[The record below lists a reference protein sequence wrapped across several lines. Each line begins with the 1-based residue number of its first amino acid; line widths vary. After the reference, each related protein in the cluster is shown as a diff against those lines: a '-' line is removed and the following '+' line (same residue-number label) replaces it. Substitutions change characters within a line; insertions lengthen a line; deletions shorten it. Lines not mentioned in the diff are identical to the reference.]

1 MLVVDKMSRT
11 PIYEQ
16 IEEGIKREI
25 VTGILKECEQ
35 LPSIRELSVILAT
48 NPNTV
53 QKAFMELD
61 RAGIIV
67 STPGRGCF
75 VSENAVEM
83 IREGLKS
90 KIDDIKELAKTLANA
105 GIEEK
110 AVLEAVKSAY
120 NAKSLRKEYSYDLC
134 KRFNNEIR

>member
-1 MLVVDKMSRT
+1 MLVIDKMSRV

-25 VTGILKECEQ
+25 ITGILKERDQ
-35 LPSIRELSVILAT
+35 LPSIRELSVILST

-53 QKAFMELD
+53 QKAFMDLD
-61 RAGIIV
+61 RQGIIV

-75 VSENAVEM
+75 VSDGAVEQ

-90 KIDDIKELAKTLANA
+90 KIDDIQALVRELAYA
-105 GIEEK
+105 GISEDVILD
-110 AVLEAVKSAY
+110 AIKSVY
-120 NAKSLRKEYSYDLC
+120 GK
-134 KRFNNEIR
+134 NN

>member
-1 MLVVDKMSRT
+1 MLAVDKMSRV

-25 VTGILKECEQ
+25 ITGILKERDQ

-61 RAGIIV
+61 RDGIIV

-75 VSENAVEM
+75 VAENAIEK
-83 IREGLKS
+83 IRDGLKG
-90 KIDDIKELAKTLANA
+90 KIDEIKELKEENKTFYDMQGREVENPIK
-105 GIEEK
+105 GIYIIDGK
-110 AVLEAVKSAY
+110 KIVK
-120 NAKSLRKEYSYDLC
+120 
-134 KRFNNEIR
+134 

>member
-16 IEEGIKREI
+16 IVEGIKREI
-25 VTGILKECEQ
+25 ITGILKERDQ
-35 LPSIRELSVILAT
+35 LPSIRELSVILST

-61 RAGIIV
+61 RAGIIL

-75 VSENAVEM
+75 VADNAVEN
-83 IREGLKS
+83 IREGLKG
-90 KIDDIKELAKTLANA
+90 KIDEIKELAKTLANA
-105 GIEEK
+105 GIDEK
-110 AVLEAVKSAY
+110 TVLEAIKSAY
-120 NAKSLRKEYSYDLC
+120 NAK
-134 KRFNNEIR
+134 

>member
-25 VTGILKECEQ
+25 VTGILKERDQ

-67 STPGRGCF
+67 ATPGRGCF
-75 VSENAVEM
+75 VAENAVEK
-83 IREGLKS
+83 IRETLRS
-90 KIDDIKELAKTLANA
+90 KIDEIKELAKTLANA

-110 AVLEAVKSAY
+110 AVLEAVMSAY
-120 NAKSLRKEYSYDLC
+120 NAK
-134 KRFNNEIR
+134 

>member
-1 MLVVDKMSRT
+1 MLVVDKMSRV

-25 VTGILKECEQ
+25 ITGILKEREQ

-53 QKAFMELD
+53 QKAIMELD
-61 RAGIIV
+61 RDGIIV

-75 VSENAVEM
+75 VSENAVEK
-83 IREGLKS
+83 IREGLKC
-90 KIDDIKELAKTLANA
+90 KIDEIKVLARELCGA
-105 GIEEK
+105 GIDK
-110 AVLEAVKSAY
+110 ALVFEAINSAY
-120 NAKSLRKEYSYDLC
+120 KSNK
-134 KRFNNEIR
+134 

>member
-25 VTGILKECEQ
+25 ITGILKEREQ

-53 QKAFMELD
+53 QKAFMRLD
-61 RAGIIV
+61 QDGIII
-67 STPGRGCF
+67 SSPGRGCF
-75 VSENAVEM
+75 VAENAVQR

-90 KIDDIKELAKTLANA
+90 KIDEIRELARALSNA
-105 GIEEK
+105 GIEESL
-110 AVLEAVKSAY
+110 VLEAIKASYKS
-120 NAKSLRKEYSYDLC
+120 K
-134 KRFNNEIR
+134 

>member
-25 VTGILKECEQ
+25 ITGILKEREQ

-53 QKAFMELD
+53 QKAFMRLD
-61 RAGIIV
+61 QDGIII
-67 STPGRGCF
+67 SSPGRGCF
-75 VSENAVEM
+75 VAENAVQR

-90 KIDDIKELAKTLANA
+90 KIDEIKELARALSNA
-105 GIEEK
+105 GIEESL
-110 AVLEAVKSAY
+110 VLEAIKASYKS
-120 NAKSLRKEYSYDLC
+120 K
-134 KRFNNEIR
+134 

>member
-1 MLVVDKMSRT
+1 MLVVDKMSRI

-25 VTGILKECEQ
+25 ITGILKECEQ
-35 LPSIRELSVILAT
+35 LPSIRELSVILST

-53 QKAFMELD
+53 QKAFMALD

-75 VSENAVEM
+75 VAENAVEK
-83 IREGLKS
+83 IRENLKS
-90 KIDDIKELAKTLANA
+90 KVDEIKELAQTLANA
-105 GIEEK
+105 GIDESCI
-110 AVLEAVKSAY
+110 LDAVKSVY
-120 NAKSLRKEYSYDLC
+120 KSK
-134 KRFNNEIR
+134 

>member
-1 MLVVDKMSRT
+1 MLVVDKMSRV

-25 VTGILKECEQ
+25 ITGLLKERDQ

-61 RAGIIV
+61 REGIIV
-67 STPGRGCF
+67 STQGRGCF
-75 VSENAVEM
+75 VAENAVEK
-83 IREGLKS
+83 IREGLKR
-90 KIDDIKELAKTLANA
+90 KIDEIKELADELAHA
-105 GIEEK
+105 GVDKKLII
-110 AVLEAVKSAY
+110 EAVNDIYKS
-120 NAKSLRKEYSYDLC
+120 NK
-134 KRFNNEIR
+134 

>member
-25 VTGILKECEQ
+25 ITGILKARDQ
-35 LPSIRELSVILAT
+35 LPSIRELSVILST

-75 VSENAVEM
+75 VADNAVEK

-90 KIDDIKELAKTLANA
+90 KIDEIKELAQVLANA
-105 GIEEK
+105 GINEETI
-110 AVLEAVKSAY
+110 LEAIKGVYK
-120 NAKSLRKEYSYDLC
+120 AK
-134 KRFNNEIR
+134 

>member
-1 MLVVDKMSRT
+1 MLVVDKMSRI

-25 VTGILKECEQ
+25 ITGILKECEQ
-35 LPSIRELSVILAT
+35 LPSIRELSVILST

-53 QKAFMELD
+53 QKAFMALD

-75 VSENAVEM
+75 VAENAVEK
-83 IREGLKS
+83 IRENLKR
-90 KIDDIKELAKTLANA
+90 KVDEIKELAQILANA

-110 AVLEAVKSAY
+110 YILDAVKSVY
-120 NAKSLRKEYSYDLC
+120 KSK
-134 KRFNNEIR
+134 

>member
-1 MLVVDKMSRT
+1 MLVVDKMSRV

-25 VTGILKECEQ
+25 ITGILKERDQ
-35 LPSIRELSVILAT
+35 LPSIRELSVILST

-61 RAGIIV
+61 REGIII
-67 STPGRGCF
+67 STQGRGCF
-75 VSENAVEM
+75 VAENAVEK

-90 KIDDIKELAKTLANA
+90 KISEIKELAKTLANA
-105 GIEEK
+105 GIEEST
-110 AVLEAVKSAY
+110 VLEAVKSAY
-120 NAKSLRKEYSYDLC
+120 KAK
-134 KRFNNEIR
+134 

>member
-25 VTGILKECEQ
+25 ITGILKARDQ
-35 LPSIRELSVILAT
+35 LPSIRELSVILST

-75 VSENAVEM
+75 VADNAVEK

-90 KIDDIKELAKTLANA
+90 KIDEIKELAQVLANA
-105 GIEEK
+105 GITEETI
-110 AVLEAVKSAY
+110 LEAIKGVYK
-120 NAKSLRKEYSYDLC
+120 AK
-134 KRFNNEIR
+134 

>member
-16 IEEGIKREI
+16 IVEGIKREI
-25 VTGILKECEQ
+25 ITGILKERDQ
-35 LPSIRELSVILAT
+35 LPSIRELSVILST

-61 RAGIIV
+61 RAGIIL

-75 VSENAVEM
+75 VADNAVEN
-83 IREGLKS
+83 IREGLKG
-90 KIDDIKELAKTLANA
+90 KIDEIKELAKTLANA
-105 GIEEK
+105 GIDEK
-110 AVLEAVKSAY
+110 NVLEAIKSAY
-120 NAKSLRKEYSYDLC
+120 NAK
-134 KRFNNEIR
+134 

>member
-1 MLVVDKMSRT
+1 MLVVDKMSRV

-25 VTGILKECEQ
+25 ITGILKERDQ

-61 RAGIIV
+61 RLGIIV

-75 VSENAVEM
+75 VAENAVEK

-90 KIDDIKELAKTLANA
+90 KIDEIKELAKTLANA
-105 GIEEK
+105 GIDEK
-110 AVLEAVKSAY
+110 SVIEAVKSAY
-120 NAKSLRKEYSYDLC
+120 NAK
-134 KRFNNEIR
+134 

>member
-1 MLVVDKMSRT
+1 MLVVDKMSRI

-25 VTGILKECEQ
+25 ITGILKEREQ

-53 QKAFMELD
+53 QKAFMALD
-61 RAGIIV
+61 RDGVIV

-75 VSENAVEM
+75 VADDALSK

-90 KIDDIKELAKTLANA
+90 KIEDIRILAQALANA

-110 AVLEAVKSAY
+110 DVLDAVKDAY
-120 NAKSLRKEYSYDLC
+120 KTK
-134 KRFNNEIR
+134 

>member
-1 MLVVDKMSRT
+1 MLVVDKMSRI

-25 VTGILKECEQ
+25 VTGILKERDQ

-61 RAGIIV
+61 RLGIIV

-75 VSENAVEM
+75 VAENAVKK
-83 IREGLKS
+83 IREGLVS
-90 KIDDIKELAKTLANA
+90 KIDEIKELAKTLANA
-105 GIEEK
+105 GIDEK

-120 NAKSLRKEYSYDLC
+120 NAK
-134 KRFNNEIR
+134 

>member
-25 VTGILKECEQ
+25 ITGIIKEREQ

-53 QKAFMELD
+53 QKAFMRLD
-61 RAGIIV
+61 SEGIIV

-75 VSENAVEM
+75 VADDAIQK
-83 IREGLKS
+83 IREGLKG
-90 KIDDIKELAKTLANA
+90 KIEEIKELAKALSNA
-105 GIEEK
+105 GIEQGLILDAIK
-110 AVLEAVKSAY
+110 NAY
-120 NAKSLRKEYSYDLC
+120 NSK
-134 KRFNNEIR
+134 

>member
-1 MLVVDKMSRT
+1 MLVVDKMSRV

-25 VTGILKECEQ
+25 ITGILKEREQ

-53 QKAFMELD
+53 QKAFMALD
-61 RAGIIV
+61 RDGIIV

-75 VSENAVEM
+75 VAENAAEK

-90 KIDDIKELAKTLANA
+90 KIDDIKLLAAELVNA
-105 GIEEK
+105 GISEK
-110 AVLEAVKSAY
+110 LVIEAIKSVYKA
-120 NAKSLRKEYSYDLC
+120 NK
-134 KRFNNEIR
+134 

>member
-25 VTGILKECEQ
+25 ITGILKEREQ

-53 QKAFMELD
+53 QKAFMRLD
-61 RAGIIV
+61 QDGIII
-67 STPGRGCF
+67 SSPGRGCF
-75 VSENAVEM
+75 VAENAVQR

-90 KIDDIKELAKTLANA
+90 KIDEIKELARALSNA
-105 GIEEK
+105 GIEESL
-110 AVLEAVKSAY
+110 VLEAIKSSY
-120 NAKSLRKEYSYDLC
+120 KSK
-134 KRFNNEIR
+134 

>member
-1 MLVVDKMSRT
+1 MLVVDKMSRV

-25 VTGILKECEQ
+25 ITGILKEREQ

-53 QKAFMELD
+53 QKAFMALD
-61 RAGIIV
+61 RDGIIV

-75 VSENAVEM
+75 VAENAAEK

-90 KIDDIKELAKTLANA
+90 KIDDIKSLAAELVNA
-105 GIEEK
+105 GISEK
-110 AVLEAVKSAY
+110 LVIEAIKSVYKA
-120 NAKSLRKEYSYDLC
+120 NK
-134 KRFNNEIR
+134 

>member
-1 MLVVDKMSRT
+1 MLVVDKMSRI

-25 VTGILKECEQ
+25 ITGILKEREQ

-53 QKAFMELD
+53 QKAFMKLD
-61 RAGIIV
+61 REGIII
-67 STPGRGCF
+67 SSPGRGCF
-75 VSENAVEM
+75 VADNAAEK

-90 KIDDIKELAKTLANA
+90 KIDEIKELAKSLSSA
-105 GIEEK
+105 GIERDL
-110 AVLEAVKSAY
+110 VIEAVKTAY
-120 NAKSLRKEYSYDLC
+120 NAK
-134 KRFNNEIR
+134 

>member
-75 VSENAVEM
+75 VSENAVKM

-120 NAKSLRKEYSYDLC
+120 NAK
-134 KRFNNEIR
+134 

>member
-1 MLVVDKMSRT
+1 MLVVDKMSRI

-25 VTGILKECEQ
+25 ITGILKEREQ
-35 LPSIRELSVILAT
+35 LPSIRELSVILTT

-53 QKAFMELD
+53 QKAFMALD
-61 RAGIIV
+61 RDGIIV

-75 VSENAVEM
+75 VADNAAEK

-90 KIDDIKELAKTLANA
+90 KIDEIKELAKTLANA
-105 GIEEK
+105 GIDEK

-120 NAKSLRKEYSYDLC
+120 KAK
-134 KRFNNEIR
+134 

>member
-1 MLVVDKMSRT
+1 MLVVDKMSRI

-25 VTGILKECEQ
+25 VTGVLKECDQ
-35 LPSIRELSVILAT
+35 LPSIRELSIILAT

-75 VSENAVEM
+75 VAENAVDK

-90 KIDDIKELAKTLANA
+90 KIDEIKELAEALANA

-110 AVLEAVKSAY
+110 SVLEAVKSAY
-120 NAKSLRKEYSYDLC
+120 KAK
-134 KRFNNEIR
+134 

>member
-25 VTGILKECEQ
+25 VTGILKERDQ

-75 VSENAVEM
+75 VAENAVEK
-83 IREGLKS
+83 IRETLRS
-90 KIDDIKELAKTLANA
+90 KIDEIKELAKTLANA

-110 AVLEAVKSAY
+110 AVLEAVMSAY
-120 NAKSLRKEYSYDLC
+120 NAK
-134 KRFNNEIR
+134 

>member
-1 MLVVDKMSRT
+1 MLVIDKMSRI

-16 IEEGIKREI
+16 IVEGIKREI
-25 VTGILKECEQ
+25 IVGILNERDQ

-53 QKAFMELD
+53 QKAFVELD

-75 VSENAVEM
+75 VADNAVEK

-90 KIDDIKELAKTLANA
+90 KIDEIRELARELASA
-105 GIEEK
+105 GIDEK
-110 AVLEAVKSAY
+110 IVLEAIKSV
-120 NAKSLRKEYSYDLC
+120 YSA
-134 KRFNNEIR
+134 NN